1 MAKDLL
7 CGVAGLCCSPLFF
20 ISLSDGAYQMTIRAY
35 VSFSYV
41 LNFLFCFVF
50 VLFLFLFVCF
60 CFCVCVF
67 RYHYAYD
74 GVSDAFILV

>member
-50 VLFLFLFVCF
+50 VFVFVSLFLLVLFLCLCF
-60 CFCVCVF
+60 
-67 RYHYAYD
+67 
-74 GVSDAFILV
+74 